1 MKTSDNTKLIVCI
14 MAKGIAGELQRSLID
29 EWQVHPN
36 IHYGRGI
43 GRAAPLTKRGIGEQQ
58 EKEILEVIV
67 DASRADAIFEYA
79 FYFLDLDKKPA
90 GLIYMMDQQKSTVF
104 ELPDLESEA

>member
-1 MKTSDNTKLIVCI
+1 MNITENTKLIVCI
-14 MAKGIAGELQRSLID
+14 MAKGVAGELQRSLID
-29 EWQVHPN
+29 EWQLHPN

-43 GRAAPLTKRGIGEQQ
+43 GRAAPLAKRGIGEQQ

-67 DASRADAIFEYA
+67 DASMADAVFEYA

-90 GLIYMMDQQKSTVF
+90 GLIYMMDQQKSTLF
-104 ELPDLESEA
+104 ELPDLDTEK